1 MHSIGSLLEAKS
13 NNVVVWSVR
22 PEQTVREA
30 LELMKEHDI
39 GCVLV
44 MEQDALK
51 GIVSERDYARKMIL
65 SGKASASTP
74 VSDIMTSELICATRN
89 YSVDDCMAL
98 MSSNDIRHLPVV
110 EEGVVYGMVSVRDL
124 VSAII
129 KSQQDTINHL
139 QKYIAS

>member
-13 NNVVVWSVR
+13 KNVVVWSVR

-44 MEQDALK
+44 MEQSALK

-74 VSDIMTSELICATRN
+74 VSDIMTSELICATRSN
-89 YSVDDCMAL
+89 SVDDCMAL

-110 EEGVVYGMVSVRDL
+110 EDGVVYGMVSVRDL

-139 QKYIAS
+139 QQYIAS